1 MTREEVAGFMK
12 YLQEE
17 ERRKV
22 DGIVPST
29 NEIAFG
35 IAIEAL
41 QQPQIVR
48 CKDCKHRPE
57 EPEGGADNGFD
68 YIFPD
73 NVCPCKCDGDEWYSW
88 RPSDNWFCP
97 KGERKEGDGK

>member
-1 MTREEVAGFMK
+1 MTREEVAGFMR

-41 QQPQIVR
+41 SRPPVVYCKECTYYGRDTCGSGCCANLQPPLDRIVFV
-48 CKDCKHRPE
+48 
-57 EPEGGADNGFD
+57 EPE
-68 YIFPD
+68 
-73 NVCPCKCDGDEWYSW
+73 
-88 RPSDNWFCP
+88 WFCAY
-97 KGERKEGDGK
+97 GRKQI

>member
-1 MTREEVAGFMK
+1 MNPKYCCEV
-12 YLQEE
+12 EPE
-17 ERRKV
+17 
-22 DGIVPST
+22 DVPDLV
-29 NEIAFG
+29 AV
-35 IAIEAL
+35 
-41 QQPQIVR
+41 VR

-57 EPEGGADNGFD
+57 EPEGGANTGFD

-97 KGERKEGDGK
+97 KGERKDGDGDASED

>member
-41 QQPQIVR
+41 KQPQIVR
-48 CKDCKHRPE
+48 CKDCTFLHD
-57 EPEGGADNGFD
+57 EGNGEYGCTIHDDLYVSADD
-68 YIFPD
+68 
-73 NVCPCKCDGDEWYSW
+73 
-88 RPSDNWFCP
+88 WFCAD
-97 KGERKEGDGK
+97 GERKEGDGDGT

>member
-1 MTREEVAGFMK
+1 MAE
-12 YLQEE
+12 Y
-17 ERRKV
+17 
-22 DGIVPST
+22 IVEARASDL
-29 NEIAFG
+29 FG
-35 IAIEAL
+35 IKMKGYLI
-41 QQPQIVR
+41 R

-57 EPEGGADNGFD
+57 EPEGGADTGFD

-97 KGERKEGDGK
+97 KGERKDGDGEC